1 MKRRPWAPE
10 RESAAAGHAGKTR
23 GMRDGAG
30 HDGKVQGMTG
40 RCGAY
45 WESYGAS
52 WEVAVLT
59 LREEE
64 WNAGPWDLYGTEMA
78 LEQHVKK
85 KKQHLSQK

>member
-1 MKRRPWAPE
+1 
-10 RESAAAGHAGKTR
+10 
-23 GMRDGAG
+23 
-30 HDGKVQGMTG
+30 MTG

-64 WNAGPWDLYGTEMA
+64 GNAGPWDLYGTEMA